1 MRRRP
6 SPRLPRG
13 AGRRAGPWAAV
24 ALAVAGLLGASQV
37 TEADWLRLGAALLR
51 AVGAAPE
58 APREAP
64 RRASLPA
71 EPFSGRPRVIDGDT
85 LDVAGIRV
93 RMQGIDAFES
103 DQQCTR
109 RGGGRF
115 ACGREATEQLAT
127 LIGGREITCTPDGSQ
142 THGRSVA
149 VCTVRQG
156 EQEIDLNGAMV
167 RSGFAFDCPRYSRG
181 RYAEQEAEAK
191 AEGAGAWG
199 GRFTYPWSHRDRAG
213 ACGR

>member
-6 SPRLPRG
+6 SSPRLPRG

-24 ALAVAGLLGASQV
+24 ALVVAGLLGAGQV
-37 TEADWLRLGAALLR
+37 TEADWMRLGTSLWR
-51 AVGAAPE
+51 AITAPE
-58 APREAP
+58 TREAP
-64 RRASLPA
+64 RRAAPPA

-103 DQQCTR
+103 DQQCSR

-115 ACGREATEQLAT
+115 ACGAEARDRLAA
-127 LIGGREITCTPDGSQ
+127 LIDGREITCTPDGTQ

-156 EQEIDLNGAMV
+156 GQEIDLNAAMV
-167 RSGFAFDCPRYSRG
+167 RSGLAFDCPRYSRG
-181 RYAEQEAEAK
+181 RYAEAEAEAK
-191 AEGAGAWG
+191 EQGAGAWG
-199 GRFTYPWSHRDRAG
+199 GRFAYPWSHRDRSG